1 MFNSDCIINTR
12 LFGFFKDI
20 ENHYTLIIDKM
31 KEENKNLRE
40 IIESQ
45 EEMIRELNKRELDY
59 DVTKETPKD
68 TILTEIMENNE
79 LIAKLEKD
87 KKLETYKKD
96 IENKKVLIFRSESF
110 NSEFQITDL
119 IGKIIGKDGFNL
131 REYKSIISDI
141 LGGKSYHQENNIRFQ
156 KIKSELGEHFILV
169 RIINNT
175 KITDSILSEIRVN
188 IRKKMKEN
196 IDLPYNNEY
205 PPILISC
212 PIVLTKEEILNV
224 LNTPECVQK
233 ITEFLIRENG
243 TSKDNILGLDFS
255 KIEKNSNTK
264 FPEYKVLL
272 SVKVKYLI
280 YRKEAVS
287 NKNKSVYEQLREK
300 KKTNILK
307 SLKKEVQDVIDNH
320 LLNL

>member
-20 ENHYTLIIDKM
+20 ENHYTLIIGKM

-40 IIESQ
+40 IIKSQ
-45 EEMIRELNKRELDY
+45 EEIIRELNKKELDY
-59 DVTKETPKD
+59 GMTKETPKD
-68 TILTEIMENNE
+68 IILSEIMENNE

-96 IENKKVLIFRSESF
+96 IKSKKVLIFRSESF

-131 REYKSIISDI
+131 RKYKDIISDI
-141 LGGKSYHQENNIRFQ
+141 LGEESYHQENNIRFQ

-175 KITDSILSEIRVN
+175 NITDKILSEIRVN

-196 IDLPYNNEY
+196 IDLPYINKY
-205 PPILISC
+205 PPISITC
-212 PIVLTKEEILNV
+212 PLVLSKEEILKV
-224 LNTPECVQK
+224 LNTPECVLR

-255 KIEKNSNTK
+255 EIIKNSNTK
-264 FPEYKVLL
+264 LPEYSVLL
-272 SVKVKYLI
+272 SVRVKYLI
-280 YRKEAVS
+280 YRKEGVS
-287 NKNKSVYEQLREK
+287 HKDKSVYDKLREQ

-307 SLKKEVQDVIDNH
+307 SLNREVQDVIDNY
-320 LLNL
+320 LVNV

>member
-20 ENHYTLIIDKM
+20 ENHYTLIIGKM

-40 IIESQ
+40 IIKSQ
-45 EEMIRELNKRELDY
+45 EEIIRELNKKELDY
-59 DVTKETPKD
+59 GMTKETPKD
-68 TILTEIMENNE
+68 IILSEIMENNE

-96 IENKKVLIFRSESF
+96 IKSKKVLIFKSESF

-131 REYKSIISDI
+131 RKYKDIISDI
-141 LGGKSYHQENNIRFQ
+141 LGEESYHQENNIRFQ

-175 KITDSILSEIRVN
+175 NITDKILSEIRVN

-196 IDLPYNNEY
+196 IDLPYINKY
-205 PPILISC
+205 PPISITC
-212 PIVLTKEEILNV
+212 PLVLSKEEILKV
-224 LNTPECVQK
+224 LNTQECVLR

-255 KIEKNSNTK
+255 EIIKNSNTK
-264 FPEYKVLL
+264 LPEYSVLL
-272 SVKVKYLI
+272 SVRVKYLI
-280 YRKEAVS
+280 YRKEGVS
-287 NKNKSVYEQLREK
+287 HKDKSVYDKLREQ

-307 SLKKEVQDVIDNH
+307 SLNREVQDVIDNY
-320 LLNL
+320 LVNV